1 MKKMKLLS
9 WNVNGIRAVMKSGF
23 MKQIENEHADIICFQ
38 EIKAHPEQ
46 VDKLFE
52 NYPYHVWNPADKKG
66 YSGTAIFSKIKP
78 ISIKLG
84 KELLD
89 DKEGRVIVA
98 EFEKLYLVNVY
109 TPNSQRGLTRLKHR
123 QEWDKHFFQML
134 KKLENH
140 KPVVFCGDLNVAH
153 KTIDIARPKDN
164 VKNAGFTIEE
174 RLDFDE
180 YIKHGFID
188 TFRIKHPDETEN
200 YTWWSYMHNA
210 RERNIGWRIDYFCIS
225 KELKENIK
233 KTEIL
238 KLIYGSDHCPISL
251 SLNI

>member
-1 MKKMKLLS
+1 MKLLS
-9 WNVNGIRAVMKSGF
+9 WNVNGIRSVLTKGF
-23 MKQIENEHADIICFQ
+23 SKAIEHENPDIICLQ
-38 EIKAHPEQ
+38 EIKAHPDQ
-46 VDKLFE
+46 LDKILH
-52 NYPYHVWNPADKKG
+52 NYDSHIWNPAEKKG

-78 ISIKLG
+78 LSVKLG

-98 EFEKLYLVNVY
+98 EFEKFYLVNVY

-123 QEWDKHFFQML
+123 QEWDKHFFEML

-140 KPVVFCGDLNVAH
+140 KAVVFCGDLNVAH
-153 KTIDIARPKDN
+153 TTIDIARPKEN
-164 VKNAGFTIEE
+164 TKNAGFTIEE

-188 TFRIKHPDETEN
+188 TFRFQHPEEKDH

-210 RERNIGWRIDYFCIS
+210 REKNIGWRIDYFCIS
-225 KELKENIK
+225 QPLKNRINK
-233 KTEIL
+233 AEIL
-238 KLIYGSDHCPISL
+238 KNVHGSDHCPVSL
-251 SLNI
+251 SLNL

>member
-1 MKKMKLLS
+1 MKLLS
-9 WNVNGIRAVMKSGF
+9 WNVNGIRAVMKNGF
-23 MKQIENEHADIICFQ
+23 MRYIENEHADIICFQ

-52 NYPYHVWNPADKKG
+52 NYPHHVWNSAEKKG

-78 ISIKLG
+78 LSVKLG
-84 KELLD
+84 KDLLH

-98 EFEKLYLVNVY
+98 EFEKFYLVNVY

-123 QEWDKHFFQML
+123 QEWDKHFFEML
-134 KKLENH
+134 KKLEKQ
-140 KPVVFCGDLNVAH
+140 KPVIFCGDLNVAH
-153 KTIDIARPKDN
+153 TSIDIARPKEN
-164 VKNAGFTIEE
+164 TKNAGFTIEE

-188 TFRIKHPDETEN
+188 TFRFQHPDEKDN

-210 RERNIGWRIDYFCIS
+210 REKNIGWRLDYFCVS
-225 KELKENIK
+225 HYLKDKIK
-233 KTEIL
+233 KAEIL
-238 KLIYGSDHCPISL
+238 KSIYGSDHCPVSL
-251 SLNI
+251 SINL